1 VQKDKSATKKE
12 EKRILFA
19 HAAALAITGFLA
31 KKRMLGYCQYT
42 PSIPKN
48 KIHPYYI

>member
-1 VQKDKSATKKE
+1 VQKDKSPTKKE

-31 KKRMLGYCQYT
+31 KKRKTDKGVYPT
-42 PSIPKN
+42 T
-48 KIHPYYI
+48 IHI